1 MWYPKKAAFRAGY
14 VHSDEWNDVNIGE
27 YSVAIGFETK
37 ASGIESCVALGQQA
51 VATQQSSVAI
61 GRGANSAAANAS
73 AIGFSTLANG
83 QNSTAIGNDVTS
95 NGNGSMAMGYQ
106 SESNGSSSISIGTH
120 TSSDAYRSMAVGSWN
135 IGGGNPTSWVD
146 SDPLFEIGNGHIST
160 SKGNAMTVLKNG
172 NVGIGTSTPGGTL
185 DVNGTIYQ
193 RGSSLHADYVFED
206 DYELESIQKHSEYMW
221 TNKHLPAIPKAKV
234 DDNGNEIVE
243 VGSHRKGIVEELEKA
258 HIYISQLEERITKLE
273 DLLTD

>member
-1 MWYPKKAAFRAGY
+1 MIKR
-14 VHSDEWNDVNIGE
+14 VIISLTIIML
-27 YSVAIGFETK
+27 IGFVFPQDITNTLGGNTSSEVFDVEDSDNNTLLRVQGDGDV
-37 ASGIESCVALGQQA
+37 GIGTTSP
-51 VATQQSSVAI
+51 
-61 GRGANSAAANAS
+61 ANAS